1 MSVYNHNNFNDLRPF
16 GDDGSGPAYNDNPSE
31 EFDFNNYYP
40 AAGGSN
46 ALPSSRQDNGT
57 AGQYPDG
64 DSNRFSP
71 RDHDNLDLYRDD
83 SLQSPEAGPSNVCSS
98 SAQPCQSSPRG
109 DPSTVPSSPTSPRQE
124 LSARARRVYD
134 KLPEHRK
141 ETVGWH
147 PQLNRMLS
155 DHPHF
160 IPTFNFDSAMSM
172 TARDVVNPVA
182 GEFPAAVV
190 MDDELAELRL
200 YYEQWVDF
208 NTLTVEQLAGLGH
221 GFLDQL
227 AAEPKIV
234 NLLEQYRYEPLV
246 AGETIEQILPNV
258 GKSLN
263 EAPGLLDYYQIPLR
277 KGEDEGES
285 DEEDAEMGDEEEGE
299 DAEDSKDKGKK
310 SERKYLPR
318 RVQYRPYRY
327 MFKSS
332 AEARAHRTKVRH
344 PAKIAKDIERVEQ
357 YGRYYWTRRIY
368 ESMINVDLIFDNKTS
383 VIATNFSKL
392 HHFDEDDLEAT
403 AHHIFDEC
411 ITVHRKGW
419 VGHDYNRH
427 DYKRGKCKDVFADS
441 VEGRLE
447 RICGIL
453 KHSKAIANDCIVG
466 GNDLLMQTV
475 DNPIHRASTKTA
487 NNKGN
492 MERAERLRKQETDR
506 QREKR
511 LAREAAQAQKKEQK
525 RIEKEKKE
533 AEKQAEKDRKAAER
547 KAEQERKATQREAE
561 RQRKAAE
568 REHEKQRKAAER
580 AQAAA
585 DRRRR

>member
-1 MSVYNHNNFNDLRPF
+1 MSAYNHNNFNELRPF
-16 GDDGSGPAYNDNPSE
+16 GDNGAGPAYSDGPSN
-31 EFDFNNYYP
+31 EFDFNNYHQ
-40 AAGGSN
+40 AAGGPSP
-46 ALPSSRQDNGT
+46 LPTSRHDNGT
-57 AGQYPDG
+57 AGQYLNG
-64 DSNRFSP
+64 DSNQVS
-71 RDHDNLDLYRDD
+71 RDQDNFQLYRDD
-83 SLQSPEAGPSNVCSS
+83 SLRSPEAGPSNFSS
-98 SAQPCQSSPRG
+98 SAQPVRSSP
-109 DPSTVPSSPTSPRQE
+109 PSSPVSPRQE
-124 LSARARRVYD
+124 LSRRARRVYD
-134 KLPEHRK
+134 NLLPHTK

-147 PQLNRMLS
+147 PQLDRMLS

-160 IPTFNFDSAMSM
+160 IPTFDFDSAMSM

-182 GEFPAAVV
+182 GKIPAAVV
-190 MDDELAELRL
+190 DDEELAELRH
-200 YYEQWVDF
+200 YYGQWVDLT
-208 NTLTVEQLAGLGH
+208 TLTVDQLAGMGH
-221 GFLDQL
+221 DFLDKL
-227 AAEPKIV
+227 AAEPKIA
-234 NLLEQYRYEPLV
+234 NLLEQYRYEPFV

-258 GKSLN
+258 GKALN

-277 KGEDEGES
+277 KGEEDGEEE
-285 DEEDAEMGDEEEGE
+285 DEEDAEMGEDEDEEE
-299 DAEDSKDKGKK
+299 DAVDNTKDTNKK
-310 SERKYLPR
+310 ERKYLPR

-327 MFKSS
+327 MFKSA
-332 AEARAHRTKVRH
+332 AEAQAHRTKIRH

-392 HHFDEDDLEAT
+392 HHFNEDDLEAT

-419 VGHDYNRH
+419 TGHDYNRH
-427 DYKRGKCKDVFADS
+427 DYKRGKSKDVFAGTI
-441 VEGRLE
+441 EGRLE

-511 LAREAAQAQKKEQK
+511 LAREAAQAEKKEQK
-525 RIEKEKKE
+525 RLEKEKKD
-533 AEKQAEKDRKAAER
+533 AEK
-547 KAEQERKATQREAE
+547 KAEQERKVAEREAE
-561 RQRKAAE
+561 KQRKANE
-568 REHEKQRKAAER
+568 REAEKQRKATEREQEKQKKAAER

-585 DRRRR
+585 DRKKR